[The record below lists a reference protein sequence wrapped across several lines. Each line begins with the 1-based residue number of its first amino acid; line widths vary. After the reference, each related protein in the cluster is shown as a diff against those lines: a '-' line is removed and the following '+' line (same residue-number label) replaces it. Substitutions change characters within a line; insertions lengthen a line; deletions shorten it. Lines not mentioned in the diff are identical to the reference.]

1 MSISAWCDLLMAL
14 VAFLAPLAL
23 AWVLLGGR
31 AGRNH
36 RRPPAVTIRE
46 PDDRRPTP

>member
-1 MSISAWCDLLMAL
+1 MSIAAWWDLLMAL

-23 AWVLLGGR
+23 AWVLLGGCVR
-31 AGRNH
+31 RDD
-36 RRPPAVTIRE
+36 RRPPAVTMRQ

>member
-1 MSISAWCDLLMAL
+1 MAISAWWDLLMAL

-23 AWVLLGGR
+23 AWVLLGR
-31 AGRNH
+31 ARP